1 MDPKKLNK
9 ENVKLDENEIEE
21 AHDPMN
27 AEGDSIK
34 SVEKADDM
42 MKKAPARR
50 GDKSNSEPMPK
61 TKAGMLSAVYQK
73 MNSMSKADMAASYA
87 KVMGEEVELE
97 EDEAIAES
105 QVEFNYSGEL
115 DALVESEATLSEEFK
130 EKTAVLFETALKS
143 KLAEEIDRLEANY
156 AEELAEETATIKAD
170 LVEKVDS
177 YLNYVVEQWMEDN
190 KVAIEAGLRTEIAEG
205 FMNKLKD
212 LFVESYI
219 EVPETKT
226 DLVDELS
233 ETVEELEEKV
243 NENIKLIISLTEEN
257 ETLLREKILSEASK
271 GLTDVESE
279 KLAGLVESIDFD
291 DVETFTDKVK
301 IVKEAHFKTEKVEST
316 IVEEVESTEEIQI
329 DESMSKYLTALRK
342 TKK

>member
-87 KVMGEEVELE
+87 KVMGEEVES

-219 EVPETKT
+219 EVPEAKT

-257 ETLLREKILSEASK
+257 ETLLRAKILSEASK

-291 DVETFTDKVK
+291 DAETFTDKVK
-301 IVKEAHFKTEKVEST
+301 IVKEAHFKAEKVEST
-316 IVEEVESTEEIQI
+316 IVEDVETTEEIQI
-329 DESMSKYLTALRK
+329 DESMTKYLNALRK

>member
-87 KVMGEEVELE
+87 KVMGEEVES

-219 EVPETKT
+219 EVPEAKT

-257 ETLLREKILSEASK
+257 ETLLRAKILSEASK

-291 DVETFTDKVK
+291 DAETFTDKVK
-301 IVKEAHFKTEKVEST
+301 IVKEAHFKAEKVEST
-316 IVEEVESTEEIQI
+316 IVEDVETTEEIQI